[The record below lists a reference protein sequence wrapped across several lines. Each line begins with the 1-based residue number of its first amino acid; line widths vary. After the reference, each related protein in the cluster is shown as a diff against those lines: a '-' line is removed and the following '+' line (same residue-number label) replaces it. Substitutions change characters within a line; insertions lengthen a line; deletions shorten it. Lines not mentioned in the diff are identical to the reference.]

1 MLLKKI
7 HRLKKKIKSHVN
19 SIDLFD
25 FIVEDNN
32 EIRKE
37 ISALNKKIREKD
49 EEINLLHKRFSAL
62 EKLNFAYSKDILLL
76 SEAVAEQYELLAA
89 FISKEMLLYPDDL
102 FDLEDVE
109 KKKKKK
115 IVHWTLLMVNLA

>member
-76 SEAVAEQYELLAA
+76 SEAVAEQYELLAT

>member
-7 HRLKKKIKSHVN
+7 HRLKKKIKSHIEN
-19 SIDLFD
+19 IDLFD

-37 ISALNKKIREKD
+37 INELNKKICEKD
-49 EEINLLHKRFSAL
+49 NEINVLHKRFSAL

-89 FISKEMLLYPDDL
+89 FVNKEMLMYPDDL
-102 FDLEDVE
+102 FDLEHDE

-115 IVHWTLLMVNLA
+115 IVH

>member
-7 HRLKKKIKSHVN
+7 HRLKKKIKSHIN
-19 SIDLFD
+19 NIDLLD

-37 ISALNKKIREKD
+37 ISMLNKKINEKD
-49 EEINLLHKRFSAL
+49 EEIKLLHKRFSAL

-89 FISKEMLLYPDDL
+89 FVNKEMLMYPDDF
-102 FDLEDVE
+102 FDLEHVE
-109 KKKKKK
+109 NKKKKK
-115 IVHWTLLMVNLA
+115 IVH

>member
-115 IVHWTLLMVNLA
+115 IVH

>member
-37 ISALNKKIREKD
+37 ISELNKKISEKD

-89 FISKEMLLYPDDL
+89 CISKEMLLYPDDL